1 MRKLA
6 VALVIAAAISLTVWL
21 WPQHPSASTASAP
34 TISITAPPFLPSA
47 ETDPIEVPASPAP
60 STDGPYSSRSDAKK
74 AWEPVVEGFAIAYP
88 DTTHLTRKQWLA
100 NLQPFLTQPVYVALA
115 GTDLNKVPS
124 GRYAGYEVLE
134 QADESLTVRITYQE
148 GWALVLYVV
157 AVSDSH
163 WVVDRFD
170 RSVDFD

>member
-88 DTTHLTRKQWLA
+88 DTTAGFFGALGKFLSVFAITQIPLA
-100 NLQPFLTQPVYVALA
+100 VAE
-115 GTDLNKVPS
+115 G
-124 GRYAGYEVLE
+124 VLGVLLFGFFARVARPE
-134 QADESLTVRITYQE
+134 LVRL
-148 GWALVLYVV
+148 GVLSEKEAAHV
-157 AVSDSH
+157 
-163 WVVDRFD
+163 
-170 RSVDFD
+170 